1 MGSRK
6 FSPGPVSY
14 LDAGEV
20 NSEVAE
26 VAGLVVCNTMEPP
39 RLQAVQHHCRT
50 RVKMY
55 CDYFLSEGEDV
66 LYVLWMIE
74 MR

>member
-1 MGSRK
+1 M
-6 FSPGPVSY
+6 SY

-39 RLQAVQHHCRT
+39 RLQAVQHHRWT
-50 RVKMY
+50 KMSFFEWGKMFF
-55 CDYFLSEGEDV
+55 DG
-66 LYVLWMIE
+66 
-74 MR
+74 